1 MTLIPQIFRAQVF
14 RPHVV
19 RVIRAA
25 CLAMAAVI
33 AGTTVAEADCTDLL
47 ERFNSV
53 IASRALSEAKT
64 IEAQIAG
71 DAVCGGRLVDV
82 QRRRAALQLT
92 LAQQLLTP
100 GTPAERAEQLLVDAD
115 QPEVLWQAA
124 KAIAD
129 VRFSQRRYADATVAF
144 ERALEI
150 IRNPA
155 KTPQAPG
162 EPRIR
167 ELFERATQSRLLAAN
182 EEDKRRPAVY
192 VAVAKDHRDGSPGGS
207 LSEDIRGFRPSV
219 VPLPIQFETAS
230 SVLSPIG
237 TKAAKELLDA
247 LQHQKP
253 QQITIIGHT
262 DERGG
267 DAFNLRLAEDR
278 VKAVKTFLQAQGIQ
292 AQITTVAKG
301 KREPLKLSDTAELS
315 REELWALNRRVE
327 WRRD

>member
-1 MTLIPQIFRAQVF
+1 MTLIPHLAC
-14 RPHVV
+14 
-19 RVIRAA
+19 AT

-33 AGTTVAEADCTDLL
+33 AGATVAEADCTGLL
-47 ERFNSV
+47 DRFNSA
-53 IASRALSEAKT
+53 IAARALPEAKT

-100 GTPAERAEQLLVDAD
+100 GAPGEPAEQLLVDAD

-124 KAIAD
+124 KAVAD
-129 VRFSQRRYADATVAF
+129 LRFSQRRYADATAAF

-162 EPRIR
+162 EPMIR
-167 ELFERATQSRLLAAN
+167 QLFERATQSRLLAAN

-219 VPLPIQFETAS
+219 IPLPIQFETAS
-230 SVLSPIG
+230 AVLSPIG
-237 TKAAKELLDA
+237 SKAAKELIEA

-253 QQITIIGHT
+253 QQVTIIGHT

-267 DAFNLRLAEDR
+267 DAYNLRLAEDR
-278 VKAVKTFLQAQGIQ
+278 VNAVKKFLQAQGVE
-292 AQITTVAKG
+292 AQITTIARG
-301 KREPLKLSDTAELS
+301 KKEPLKLSDTSELS
-315 REELWALNRRVE
+315 REEIWALNRRVE